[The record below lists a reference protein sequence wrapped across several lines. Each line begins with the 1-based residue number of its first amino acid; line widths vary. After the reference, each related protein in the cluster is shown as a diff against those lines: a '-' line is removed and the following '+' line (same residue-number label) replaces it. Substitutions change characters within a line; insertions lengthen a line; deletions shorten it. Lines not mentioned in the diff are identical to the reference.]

1 MIPFQAF
8 QFAMMGSAVT
18 EMQHAERERH
28 TQDLEAQYG
37 ELREHYGELRDYAEN
52 LYREHEELKAAYNH
66 LSNEYHKLGLG
77 SIRIIEDLDNAEQ
90 ERDFLLGDNEE
101 LHRNLGELKAAMER
115 VNSEYEK
122 AKEQFDQFMQE
133 NGKKLQLYEY
143 MKKVLTAL
151 FANADRVLT
160 EEITPE
166 YREKMSKF
174 LDQLP

>member
-1 MIPFQAF
+1 MRPGLPRQGSDAYNEELNERKAIYKLYAQAIPNTY
-8 QFAMMGSAVT
+8 AVT
-18 EMQHAERERH
+18 KNGHSPLQARLRLWH
-28 TQDLEAQYG
+28 TSAQGYLALIADG
-37 ELREHYGELRDYAEN
+37 RYAE
-52 LYREHEELKAAYNH
+52 AYTVASDPNPFTAV
-66 LSNEYHKLGLG
+66 Y
-77 SIRIIEDLDNAEQ
+77 EQ